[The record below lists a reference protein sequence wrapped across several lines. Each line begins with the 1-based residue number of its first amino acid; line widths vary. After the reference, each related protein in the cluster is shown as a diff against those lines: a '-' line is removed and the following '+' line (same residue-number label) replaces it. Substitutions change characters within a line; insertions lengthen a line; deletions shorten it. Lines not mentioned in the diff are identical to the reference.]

1 MDSSAPRPDRSR
13 DESARPAGPVNS
25 LYLASIAG
33 ILFVLLAVAVI
44 VRHGRP
50 FGLDTDVLRWAVRHR
65 PHTVVR
71 IATLITDTGQGLP
84 AYALALAAGLGIGF
98 AVGHSAWRKVLDS
111 LAALVFLALV
121 QALRYGLAEAI
132 GRHRPPLADRA
143 IGVTGLAFPSGHTTN
158 SAVIAGLFVF
168 AALLSVYGRLLRTLV
183 IAVAV
188 AWAIA
193 VGLSRIYLGV
203 HWVTDVIGGWL
214 LALALVSAAWITGR
228 RVSDHWHSAP

>member
-1 MDSSAPRPDRSR
+1 LDSSTARPDRSR
-13 DESARPAGPVNS
+13 DESARPASYV
-25 LYLASIAG
+25 LAAAVIFFA
-33 ILFVLLAVAVI
+33 LLAVAVI

-65 PHTVVR
+65 PHPAVR
-71 IATLITDTGQGLP
+71 VATLITDTGQGLP
-84 AYALALAAGLGIGF
+84 AYVLALAAGLGIGF
-98 AVGHSAWRKVLDS
+98 AVGHSAWWKALDS

-121 QALRYGLAEAI
+121 EALRYGLAEAI

-158 SAVIAGLFVF
+158 SAVIAGLFVL
-168 AALLSVYGRLLRTLV
+168 AALLSAYGRLLRTLV
-183 IAVAV
+183 IATAL

-214 LALALVSAAWITGR
+214 LAVAVVSAAWRGAFSVISAR
-228 RVSDHWHSAP
+228 RSR